1 MERHFLRESAFVIAT
16 LASVAFLASQGGT
29 VASTSLA
36 SPYSLLAPVA
46 ATSASPGNGRAVHKQ
61 RASSCAWGERD
72 VPTDFG
78 WRCVPAW

>member
-36 SPYSLLAPVA
+36 SPYSLLAPVG
-46 ATSASPGNGRAVHKQ
+46 ATSASPGRAVHKQ